1 MIALWAVVFFSCRPL
16 HRAFAQRKE
25 KGLPAMINVHNLT
38 IARKL
43 TIAFGIIC
51 LLCTGLAGYTFFATR
66 SVSSRAEDVTSNGI
80 PSVVALD
87 AMRTNADSI
96 RRADLALALC
106 PTQECIDHYREVRQ
120 QAIAD
125 LQAADKAYQP
135 LISYPGERELY
146 GKFSSAFA
154 PYIETSDR
162 AMSALNAGKRAEA
175 AQLLIAPSEVN
186 LASEALKAVGDDLQ
200 LNAQEAQKDASSMNS
215 DSTRTMWMSPVATL
229 LIVLLSAL
237 TGWQLT
243 RLIAPRI
250 AKGIEGLERMAQG
263 DLTLN
268 YDILGS
274 DEIGRLGI
282 ALNRCAGETRKVIQ
296 SVESSASTL
305 AAAVAEITAAAT
317 QSAQNTRNQSA
328 KTSQIAAAAE
338 ELTVTIG
345 EISRNSESAAS
356 SSRVSAETATQGGT
370 VMRSAAQTMERIAAA
385 SSSVSEKMSSL
396 ALRSEEIGKVISVI
410 QEISEQTNLLA
421 LNAAIESARAGEHG
435 RGFAVV
441 AGEVRRLAER
451 TRSAT
456 EEIGGTIH
464 SIQEETRQTL
474 EVMRQSESAV
484 QTGIAETTDA
494 RKNLDSI
501 IDSSKQVEQ
510 QVQLIATAAT
520 EQTSAAGEIS
530 HSASEIS
537 LLAEQSTRGAEQAVE
552 ALNNLSSL
560 AASLDTMVRKFRV
573 DSGQQAGG
581 ALVVERPTAPAF
593 ASYAARS

>member
-1 MIALWAVVFFSCRPL
+1 ML
-16 HRAFAQRKE
+16 
-25 KGLPAMINVHNLT
+25 NVHNLPL
-38 IARKL
+38 ARKFAL
-43 TIAFGIIC
+43 AFGFVC
-51 LLCTGLAGYTFFATR
+51 LLCTGLATYTFLTLRGISAK
-66 SVSSRAEDVTSNGI
+66 SQDIAGNGI
-80 PSVVALD
+80 PSLVALD
-87 AMRTNADSI
+87 SMRTSANSV
-96 RRADLALALC
+96 RRADLALPLC
-106 PTQECIDHYREVRQ
+106 SSQECSDHYHQVRA
-120 QAIAD
+120 QALAD
-125 LQAADKAYQP
+125 LQASDKAYQP

-146 GKFSSAFA
+146 EKFSSSFA
-154 PYIETSDR
+154 QYMEASDR
-162 AMSALNAGKRAEA
+162 AMTALSAGKKDA
-175 AQLLIAPSEVN
+175 ATDLLMASSEVD
-186 LASEALKAVGDDLQ
+186 LASDTLKTVGDDLQ
-200 LNAQEAQKDASSMNS
+200 LNAQGAQKDASAMNA
-215 DSTRTMWMSPVATL
+215 DSSRTMWISTAATL

-237 TGWQLT
+237 TGWLLT

-250 AKGIEGLERMAQG
+250 GRATATLEHLANR
-263 DLTLN
+263 DLTVQVP
-268 YDILGS
+268 IMGT
-274 DEIGRLGI
+274 DELGRLGV
-282 ALNRCAGETRKVIQ
+282 ALNRCAEEFRGIIQ
-296 SVESSASTL
+296 SVASSADTL
-305 AAAVAEITAAAT
+305 AAATSQITAQAT
-317 QSAQNTRNQSA
+317 QSASNTRNQSA

-345 EISRNSESAAS
+345 EISRNSESAAG
-356 SSRVSAETATQGGT
+356 SSRISAQTATEGGK

-385 SSSVSEKMSSL
+385 SSSVSEKMTSL

-474 EVMRQSESAV
+474 EVMRGSETAV
-484 QTGIAETTDA
+484 QTGITETTDA

-501 IDSSKQVEQ
+501 IESSKDVEQ

-537 LLAEQSTRGAEQAVE
+537 QLADQSTHGAEQAVE
-552 ALNNLSSL
+552 ALSNLSAL
-560 AASLDTMVRKFRV
+560 AASLDTMVRQFRV
-573 DSGQQAGG
+573 DDGRQPG
-581 ALVVERPTAPAF
+581 AALSAKRSAAPAF
-593 ASYAARS
+593 EPRSVRS

>member
-1 MIALWAVVFFSCRPL
+1 
-16 HRAFAQRKE
+16 
-25 KGLPAMINVHNLT
+25 MINVHNLP
-38 IARKL
+38 ISRKL
-43 TIAFGIIC
+43 TIAFGLVC
-51 LLCTGLAGYTFFATR
+51 TLCVALGIYTALTLV
-66 SVSSRAEDVTSNGI
+66 SVSQNAASIADHDLPAITYLASVRADMNQV
-80 PSVVALD
+80 
-87 AMRTNADSI
+87 
-96 RRADLALALC
+96 RRADLVIPLCQSPECLDRERESRDKAITDFQASLAAYEPYNTDEHESALTRRVSDGFARYLQIGSRALDLEKGHKL
-106 PTQECIDHYREVRQ
+106 TE
-120 QAIAD
+120 AAD
-125 LQAADKAYQP
+125 LVT
-135 LISYPGERELY
+135 
-146 GKFSSAFA
+146 SSAATDLFFA
-154 PYIETSDR
+154 T
-162 AMSALNAGKRAEA
+162 M
-175 AQLLIAPSEVN
+175 
-186 LASEALKAVGDDLQ
+186 
-200 LNAQEAQKDASSMNS
+200 DASNQDVGLNLSRGKQDATVSAASLRRATSINIAI
-215 DSTRTMWMSPVATL
+215 TVA
-229 LIVLLSAL
+229 IVLLSAL
-237 TGWQLT
+237 IGWQLN
-243 RLIAPRI
+243 RQIAPRI

-268 YDILGS
+268 YAILGT
-274 DEIGRLGI
+274 DEIGRLGT
-282 ALNRCAGETRKVIQ
+282 ALNRCAAETRKVIQ

-370 VMRSAAQTMERIAAA
+370 VMRSAAQSMERIAAA
-385 SSSVSEKMSSL
+385 SSSVSEKMTSL

-456 EEIGGTIH
+456 EEISGTIH

-573 DSGQQAGG
+573 DSGQQTGG
-581 ALVVERPTAPAF
+581 ALVVERPAAPAF

>member
-1 MIALWAVVFFSCRPL
+1 MMALSAGVGIMQFLRNLSIRKKLVFFFGVVCALTVGIGVLCLVMLSKVSTATVEINDKWLPGVRLLDSMHSQHSIMQRAALSHVLCPDAECRSEYESKYREAKGRLDDGFRQFQQLTTGDHEKDLLAHLDQLVLAYDDTSARSIAL
-16 HRAFAQRKE
+16 
-25 KGLPAMINVHNLT
+25 
-38 IARKL
+38 
-43 TIAFGIIC
+43 
-51 LLCTGLAGYTFFATR
+51 
-66 SVSSRAEDVTSNGI
+66 SSSGA
-80 PSVVALD
+80 
-87 AMRTNADSI
+87 
-96 RRADLALALC
+96 
-106 PTQECIDHYREVRQ
+106 
-120 QAIAD
+120 
-125 LQAADKAYQP
+125 
-135 LISYPGERELY
+135 
-146 GKFSSAFA
+146 
-154 PYIETSDR
+154 DR
-162 AMSALNAGKRAEA
+162 AQIQESLRQTDQTYEA
-175 AQLLIAPSEVN
+175 AYS
-186 LASEALKAVGDDLQ
+186 VGDDVIAMY
-200 LNAQEAQKDASSMNS
+200 NKGAGDTTQEAIATAGTARVLVSIASLLVLGLSGI
-215 DSTRTMWMSPVATL
+215 ATL
-229 LIVLLSAL
+229 LLTHLIV
-237 TGWQLT
+237 
-243 RLIAPRI
+243 PRI
-250 AKGIEGLERMAQG
+250 AKGIEGLELMAQG

-268 YDILGS
+268 YAILGT
-274 DEIGRLGI
+274 DEIGRLGV
-282 ALNRCAGETRKVIQ
+282 ALNRCAAETRKVMQ

-305 AAAVAEITAAAT
+305 AAGVSEVTAAAT
-317 QSAQNTRNQSA
+317 QAATNARNQSA

-356 SSRVSAETATQGGT
+356 SSRISAETATQGGT

-456 EEIGGTIH
+456 EEIAGTIH

-474 EVMRQSESAV
+474 EVMRGSETAV

-501 IDSSKQVEQ
+501 ISSSQDVEQ

-530 HSASEIS
+530 HSAAEIS
-537 LLAEQSTRGAEQAVE
+537 QLAEQSTRGAEQAVE
-552 ALNNLSSL
+552 ALNNLASL
-560 AASLDTMVRKFRV
+560 AASLDTMVHQFRF
-573 DSGQQAGG
+573 DEGQSGGTLVAKRQAVPVFAPQG
-581 ALVVERPTAPAF
+581 ARP
-593 ASYAARS
+593 